1 MTVDTAL
8 PQAPEA
14 GRMRPPH
21 YRKPF
26 GVGRE
31 SWIQYGTVIVTA
43 VLVLAPVVPT
53 LYQSFVDRPLY
64 EAGGIFTASNYVK
77 LFTQAHFASV
87 ALNSLLFAALTT
99 VFALAIAV
107 PLAVLLARTRVPGS
121 RMFATLLQWPIYL
134 SPLVLAFG
142 WILIYGPAGF
152 VSVAVRQVLGFVPWN
167 LYTIPGMAVT
177 EAVALVPLA
186 YLYCSGALAQSDA
199 SLENAARVS
208 GAGPLRVLRTVVV
221 PLLRPPILYSAL
233 LIFTTSIETLSIP
246 LLYGQPVGIDLF
258 ASFLYVNGLVSSNP
272 DYGVLGAA
280 SVLTLVITGLLVLL
294 QARLLK
300 NAKRFVAVRGKA
312 ARRSTLDLGKLRW
325 VGFAFIAV
333 YLVLGPLLPLLGL
346 VLRAFTSLLTPLIS
360 PLKVLTLGNF
370 ADVFTFGVYVDS
382 IKNSVIISVVGAIVV
397 GLFISVVVVVARR
410 STFRLARPLEF
421 LALAPQ
427 AIPGIILGIGFFW
440 AFTYL
445 PDAVGSVRATLV
457 ALVIVFGV
465 RSFPAAFG
473 AISPVV
479 MQIGDEL
486 DSAARSV
493 GADWWRTF
501 TRVLVRLIAPA
512 FLAAFVLLFVQLIK
526 EFTPAV
532 FLATSDTQVIGTTT
546 LEFWTQGKTG
556 AVAALSTIQ
565 IAITAVFV
573 LLAGKLLKG
582 KNRA

>member
-1 MTVDTAL
+1 MTTVPAA
-8 PQAPEA
+8 APEA
-14 GRMRPPH
+14 ERLLPPH
-21 YRKPF
+21 YRRPF

-31 SWIQYGTVIVTA
+31 SWIQYATVIVTA

-53 LYQSFVDRPLY
+53 LYQSFIDRPLY
-64 EAGGIFTASNYVK
+64 EAGGIFTGSNYVK
-77 LFTQAHFASV
+77 LFTQVHFGSV

-99 VFALAIAV
+99 VFALVIGV
-107 PLAVLLARTRVPGS
+107 PLAVLLARTRLPGG
-121 RMFATLLQWPIYL
+121 RLFGTLLQWPIYI

-152 VSVAVRQVLGFVPWN
+152 VSVGVRQLIGFVPWN
-167 LYTIPGMAVT
+167 LYTIPGMALT

-186 YLYCSGALAQSDA
+186 YLYCSGALAQSDS

-208 GAGPLRVLRTVVV
+208 GAGPLRVLRSVVL

-233 LIFTTSIETLSIP
+233 LIFTTSIETLSVP

-258 ASFLYVNGLVSSNP
+258 ASFLYINGLVTSNP
-272 DYGVLGAA
+272 DYGMLGAA
-280 SVLTLVITGLLVLL
+280 SVLTLVVTGVLVLV
-294 QARLLK
+294 QARLLR

-312 ARRSTLDLGKLRW
+312 TRPSLLNLGRLRW
-325 VGFAFIAV
+325 VSFGFVAL

-346 VLRAFTSLLTPLIS
+346 VLRAFTSLLTPLVS
-360 PLKVLTLGNF
+360 PLKVLTLQNF
-370 ADVFTFGVYVDS
+370 ADVFTFGVYVES
-382 IKNSVIISVVGAIVV
+382 IENSVIIAAIGAVVVS
-397 GLFISVVVVVARR
+397 LFISVVVVVARR
-410 STFRLARPLEF
+410 SEFRLARPLEF
-421 LALAPQ
+421 LALSPQ

-445 PDAVGSVRATLV
+445 PDAIGSVRGTLV
-457 ALVIVFGV
+457 ALIIVFGV

-486 DSAARSV
+486 DHAARSV

-501 TRVLVRLIAPA
+501 TRVLVRLLAPA
-512 FLAAFVLLFVQLIK
+512 FLAAFVLLFVQMIK
-526 EFTPAV
+526 EFAPAV

-546 LEFWTQGKTG
+546 LEFWTQGQTG

-565 IAITAVFV
+565 IAITAGFV
-573 LLAGKLLKG
+573 LLAGRLLKG
-582 KNRA
+582 RNRA